1 LVVAISSDL
10 RRTYCSCVEVT
21 VIKVTSVTN
30 PFTRV
35 AASTPF
41 GHQHEE
47 VLVLIVAS
55 SNWISAVENLAKPFA
70 AAKYK
75 PCEAA
80 FTCRDSAGVTITHV
94 LISSYSLGAI
104 RSSDLGILVRWCI
117 SGVANNDRFKQ
128 RQLR

>member
-1 LVVAISSDL
+1 LASSSVAWASSLVVAISSDL

-55 SNWISAVENLAKPFA
+55 SNWISAVENLAKPFTA
-70 AAKYK
+70 TKYK

-80 FTCRDSAGVTITHV
+80 FTCRDSAGVTITHKYLFLLV
-94 LISSYSLGAI
+94 LWVQLE
-104 RSSDLGILVRWCI
+104 VQTC
-117 SGVANNDRFKQ
+117 DRFKQ
-128 RQLR
+128 RQLT